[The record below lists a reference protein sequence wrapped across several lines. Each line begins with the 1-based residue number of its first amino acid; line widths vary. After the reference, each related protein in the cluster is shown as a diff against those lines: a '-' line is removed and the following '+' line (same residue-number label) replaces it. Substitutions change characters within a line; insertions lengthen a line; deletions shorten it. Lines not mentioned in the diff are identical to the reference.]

1 MGTDIFKL
9 VEGTP
14 IFADYIKSPEEVDK
28 DTLERIRSR
37 YSQSDEIKL
46 HRQMLNGENT
56 DEYYEYNEYVEYCR
70 AEGRSTK
77 EENQQRL
84 GQLTPH
90 VIEDENGTRTIMVE
104 DENI

>member
-9 VEGTP
+9 VEGSP
-14 IFADYIKSPEEVDK
+14 IFSDYIKSPEEVDK

-37 YSQSDEIKL
+37 YSQSDETKL

-56 DEYYEYNEYVEYCR
+56 DEYEAYNEYVENCR
-70 AEGRSTK
+70 AEGRSIK
-77 EENQQRL
+77 ELNQERL
-84 GQLTPH
+84 GQLTPY

-104 DENI
+104 DETI